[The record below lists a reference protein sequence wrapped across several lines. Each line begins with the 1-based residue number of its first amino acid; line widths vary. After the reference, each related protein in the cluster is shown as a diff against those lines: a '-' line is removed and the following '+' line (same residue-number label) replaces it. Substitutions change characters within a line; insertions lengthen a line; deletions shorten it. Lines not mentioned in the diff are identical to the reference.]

1 MAYAI
6 IFVSAIGGVAMPA
19 INTITSTL
27 TPRNAQGELQGA
39 QASMM
44 AFTLIFSPVLMTQT
58 LEIFRQPAGRSSTF
72 TQGGAAF
79 LLAGVITRAGFH
91 SVPDR
96 RGHQS
101 PRNCVSRQRGALR
114 PQNKKG
120 GLIERPPPYEFIE
133 VRT

>member
-1 MAYAI
+1 MAYAV

-58 LEIFRQPAGRSSTF
+58 LKYFANLPDNNPFQT
-72 TQGGAAF
+72 GGAAF
-79 LLAGVITRAGFH
+79 LLAAIITALAFLPFMIGVGINRRAIQDAA
-91 SVPDR
+91 SET
-96 RGHQS
+96 
-101 PRNCVSRQRGALR
+101 AAA
-114 PQNKKG
+114 
-120 GLIERPPPYEFIE
+120 E
-133 VRT
+133 